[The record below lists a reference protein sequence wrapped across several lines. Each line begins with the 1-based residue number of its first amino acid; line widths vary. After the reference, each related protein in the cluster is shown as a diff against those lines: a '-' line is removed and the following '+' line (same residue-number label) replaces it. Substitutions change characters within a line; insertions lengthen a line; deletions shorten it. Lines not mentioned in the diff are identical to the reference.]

1 MKGVILVTSKVTNS
15 GQANLLVECVESAKK
30 NHPDF
35 SIVILNDNSNKN
47 FWPGDKLPAD
57 VSVEIIETPYT
68 GCGEVNAYVWS
79 SKHASEYDIF
89 IFIHDSVCIKQSLP
103 LTFPDNINFMP
114 LWNTNGKCVKDS
126 TNRTKELDEFMEKF
140 KPNMND
146 EMALIR
152 CGKGDVIFGC
162 MGIWNTKFAEFLASS
177 NLVEVAQILNKR
189 PLRCFFE
196 RFSYCLVKSQQS
208 VEKLPSYSIAK
219 NIFSHHKSF
228 KNSTFNVENSGNPY
242 LVKVWQGR

>member
-1 MKGVILVTSKVTNS
+1 MKGVIIITSKVTNS
-15 GQANLLVECVESAKK
+15 GQANLLLQSVESAKQQ
-30 NHPDF
+30 HPDF
-35 SIVILNDNSNKN
+35 SIVILNDNSNVN
-47 FWPGDKLPAD
+47 FWPGNILD
-57 VSVEIIETPYT
+57 VTVELIEKPYI
-68 GCGEVNAYVWS
+68 GCGEINAYVWS

-126 TNRTKELDEFMEKF
+126 TNPTKVLDEFMEKF

-146 EMALIR
+146 EMTLIR
-152 CGKGDVIFGC
+152 SGKGDVIFGC
-162 MGIWNTKFAEFLASS
+162 MGLWNTKFAEFLASS
-177 NLVEVAQILNKR
+177 NLAEVAPILNTR

-196 RFSYCLVKSQQS
+196 RFSYCIVKSQQS
-208 VEKLPSYSIAK
+208 VENLASYSIAK
-219 NIFSHHKSF
+219 NIFSHHQSF
-228 KNSTFNVENSGNPY
+228 KNTSFNISNSGNPY